1 MIIYVYSLCISA
13 SHLVSISHFQSIFLS
28 HSLALSSALHNLSCN
43 AAPGALL
50 NLLLLAVRPGNINKP
65 GGTMEQLN
73 EHHTRI
79 VAHHKG
85 TGRRPPH
92 FLCHRRES
100 SIIILLHFYA
110 LRFHPHL
117 LLSFPHF
124 PSLLTYS
131 NPYHHHPWRR
141 KKKGRVIVMNGSALV
156 FDLKSLTLFG

>member
-50 NLLLLAVRPGNINKP
+50 NLLLLAGRPGNINKP
-65 GGTMEQLN
+65 GETMERLN

-85 TGRRPPH
+85 TGRRRLH

-100 SIIILLHFYA
+100 SIIILLHFYSPC
-110 LRFHPHL
+110 FHPHL
-117 LLSFPHF
+117 RLSFPHF
-124 PSLLTYS
+124 PSLLTYTT
-131 NPYHHHPWRR
+131 NTNTIPVQMP
-141 KKKGRVIVMNGSALV
+141 GSL
-156 FDLKSLTLFG
+156 L

>member
-28 HSLALSSALHNLSCN
+28 RSLALSSVLHNLSCN

-50 NLLLLAVRPGNINKP
+50 NLLLLAGRPGNINKP
-65 GGTMEQLN
+65 GETMERLN

-79 VAHHKG
+79 VAHRKG

-100 SIIILLHFYA
+100 SRIILLYFYSPC
-110 LRFHPHL
+110 FHPHL

-124 PSLLTYS
+124 PFLFTYS
-131 NPYHHHPWRR
+131 PITPTPPPSSLR
-141 KKKGRVIVMNGSALV
+141 KSQGHCYEWIHTGV
-156 FDLKSLTLFG
+156 